1 MKTYWTEGLF
11 EDAPC
16 EWCGRISMDYLYKT
30 GDDFVCEKCL
40 KTTEVCEDESLT
52 LEERNK

>member
-1 MKTYWTEGLF
+1 VKTYWTEGLF